1 MREALSAFVLPHE
14 LQKRIALDNGRLLL
28 DEKPTTWYQSAPG
41 TAKSKLV
48 ISCPEPPCLI
58 TDVGFCILDTTAAL
72 GELPV
77 GTAASDGASHGSEK
91 RAVIPGGSVA
101 GQDCAGGD
109 FAYADLRGVQLA
121 GCQLRGANFRGA
133 NLRGA
138 NLRGAD
144 ARDTV
149 FDLADLTAA
158 DCTEAL
164 LQGAHLRQ
172 ARLHYTSLR
181 QAFLLSAHLEHA
193 SLQGTD
199 FTGANCEWAWVDGLD
214 FQEAIVSCTLF
225 LNARGLS
232 ALAQRTIEARG
243 GFTGERPMILGR
255 ELYAGP
261 LPGPTIP
268 AVEARGGT

>member
-1 MREALSAFVLPHE
+1 MVPECSRDSQVKTGYVAILTALFDRL
-14 LQKRIALDNGRLLL
+14 RRLLYTRHH
-28 DEKPTTWYQSAPG
+28 DSHSGVARCKNCARSRIPG
-41 TAKSKLV
+41 
-48 ISCPEPPCLI
+48 
-58 TDVGFCILDTTAAL
+58 
-72 GELPV
+72 GEH
-77 GTAASDGASHGSEK
+77 TER
-91 RAVIPGGSVA
+91 RAVIPLGSVA
-101 GQDCAGGD
+101 GQDFAGGD
-109 FAYADLRGVQLA
+109 FSYADLRGVQLA

-172 ARLHYTSLR
+172 ARLHYASLR
-181 QAFLLSAHLEHA
+181 HAFLLSAHLEHA
-193 SLQGTD
+193 SLQETD

-214 FQEAIVSCTLF
+214 FQAAIVSCTLF

-232 ALAQRTIEARG
+232 ALAQRTIEAGR
-243 GFTGERPMILGR
+243 GFTGRRPMMLGR

-261 LPGPTIP
+261 LPGP
-268 AVEARGGT
+268 AASSVEARGGA

>member
-1 MREALSAFVLPHE
+1 MSLSIPH
-14 LQKRIALDNGRLLL
+14 
-28 DEKPTTWYQSAPG
+28 
-41 TAKSKLV
+41 
-48 ISCPEPPCLI
+48 CLI
-58 TDVGFCILDTTAAL
+58 AGVGFCIL
-72 GELPV
+72 GP
-77 GTAASDGASHGSEK
+77 TAASQGESDRV
-91 RAVIPGGSVA
+91 RALRELVHRMGEHTDERRALISFGSVTV
-101 GQDCAGGD
+101 QDLAGGD
-109 FAYADLRGVQLA
+109 FSYADLRGVQLA

-149 FDLADLTAA
+149 FDVADLTAA

-172 ARLHYTSLR
+172 ARLDYASLR

-193 SLQGTD
+193 SLQATD

-214 FQEAIVSCTLF
+214 FQQAIVSCTLF

-243 GFTGERPMILGR
+243 GFTGLRSMILGR
-255 ELYAGP
+255 ELYEGP
-261 LPGPTIP
+261 LPGPAP
-268 AVEARGGT
+268 LSVSARGGA